1 MVLALLLAADR
12 AGAVVAGRA
21 IADELQRTGDLGAR
35 PDVTVGGLPFLT
47 QAVRGRYRSID
58 VSATDVVAGD
68 LRLPELTAQ
77 VTGARVRLR
86 DALADDVTDV
96 PVERVDARAVVPY
109 DELVR
114 RSGDRE
120 LTVAPE
126 GDRLRLRGEVQVLGR
141 ELEATALSRLTV
153 ENGALVLTAESFDV
167 GSDAVDSLLTGALH
181 GVFDL
186 RVDLDGLPYGLVVED
201 VQVQPDGLAVRAS
214 ADDTVLTTGA
224 R

>member
-167 GSDAVDSLLTGALH
+167 GSDVVDSLLTGALH